1 MNAIGRVARLEGGAP
16 RRARVRRRHVC
27 AGVGGA
33 GARRRRADHRVRRL
47 RRRGCRRRRRVAR
60 RAARARAH
68 GRDRGAAR
76 ARARARAAAWANVR
90 GTHCSSAR
98 QHCAVWSTK
107 STRRCA
113 LVPSSAVAHAAA
125 RRPVRVRLAHCGPGR
140 AAADPPALRCTA
152 TASACARAI
161 CTAAAPS
168 PPSSH
173 SRALLHARHLRRA
186 CMPSCVRWEAL
197 GACGLDGTS
206 RTTAARLWRR
216 TR

>member
-1 MNAIGRVARLEGGAP
+1 MPLAAWLGWKAVLLGARACDDGTFALEWAVPAHDGGAP
-16 RRARVRRRHVC
+16 IIAYDVYAAADAAADAEWRAVPHEPAPMGGTAAQRVRALV
-27 AGVGGA
+27 
-33 GARRRRADHRVRRL
+33 RAL
-47 RRRGCRRRRRVAR
+47 RPGLTYVAHT
-60 RAARARAH
+60 ALPPASTAL
-68 GRDRGAAR
+68 
-76 ARARARAAAWANVR
+76 
-90 GTHCSSAR
+90 
-98 QHCAVWSTK
+98 WSTK